1 MFVTIEYFG
10 VPRQKT
16 GVSSDS
22 LSFANSP
29 TSLADVLTEIARQH
43 TAFGDQCLT
52 GDQLSRETIINLNGD
67 QFVRSLDTHVVDGD
81 HILILSTDAGG

>member
-29 TSLADVLTEIARQH
+29 TSLSDVLTEI
-43 TAFGDQCLT
+43 AFGDQCLT

-67 QFVRSLDTHVVDGD
+67 EFIRSLDTQVVNGD